1 LDGSRKGPRFEV
13 LFDEAAINAR
23 LNILADQIAA
33 ALPKDLLAVAILKG
47 SFVFAADLI
56 RAFHARGMSPDV
68 DFMILS
74 SYGTGTTSRGEVTL
88 VRDCEIEVAGRGVLL
103 IDDILDSGRTLA
115 FAARHLR
122 EKGAKTV
129 KTCVLLDKRGP
140 KGAHG
145 ATADFSGFACPD
157 RFVVGYGMDHAHRYR
172 ELPYVAV
179 VEPEDGEG

>member
-1 LDGSRKGPRFEV
+1 MAPTFRV
-13 LFDEAAINAR
+13 LYDEGAIQAR

-33 ALPKDLLAVAILKG
+33 LLPNDLLAIAVLKG

-56 RAFHARGMSPDV
+56 RAFHARGMSPEV

-74 SYGTGTTSRGEVTL
+74 SYGTGTTSRGQVTL
-88 VRDCEIEVAGRGVLL
+88 LRDCEIPVQGRSVLL

-115 FAARHLR
+115 FASRHLL
-122 EKGAKTV
+122 EKGARDV

-145 ATADFSGFACPD
+145 AVADFWGFACPD
-157 RFVVGYGMDHAHRYR
+157 EFVVGYGMDHAHRFR
-172 ELPYVAV
+172 ELPFVAAQ
-179 VEPEDGEG
+179 DLGDKG

>member
-1 LDGSRKGPRFEV
+1 MTQRFRV
-13 LFDEAAINAR
+13 LYDEGAINAR
-23 LNILADQIAA
+23 LNLLADQIAA
-33 ALPKDLLAVAILKG
+33 ELPNDLLAIAILKG

-56 RAFHARGMSPDV
+56 RAFHARGMQPEV

-74 SYGTGTTSRGEVTL
+74 SYGTGTISRGEVTL
-88 VRDCEIEVAGRGVLL
+88 VRDCEIDVAGRGVLL

-115 FAARHLR
+115 FASRHLR

-140 KGAHG
+140 KGANG
-145 ATADFSGFACPD
+145 AVADFAGFACPD
-157 RFVVGYGMDHAHRYR
+157 DFVVGYGMDNAHRYR

-179 VEPEDGEG
+179 VEPQGDKG

>member
-1 LDGSRKGPRFEV
+1 MDPRFRV
-13 LFDEAAINAR
+13 LYDEGAIAAR
-23 LNILADQIAA
+23 LNVLADHIAA
-33 ALPKDLLAVAILKG
+33 SMPSDLLAVAILKG

-56 RAFHARGMSPDV
+56 RAFHARGMAPEV

-74 SYGTGTTSRGEVTL
+74 SYGTGTTSKGQVTL
-88 VRDCEIEVAGRGVLL
+88 VRDCEIDVAGRGVLL

-140 KGAHG
+140 KGANG
-145 ATADFSGFACPD
+145 AVADFAGFACPD
-157 RFVVGYGMDHAHRYR
+157 DFVVGYGMDHAHRFR

-179 VEPEDGEG
+179 VEQP